1 MPRTHEYAFIALLVI
16 IALLNIHDSYND
28 YNKCQQGG
36 YSLLNFMP
44 EALVILLSTLGIAF
58 LLRVI
63 RRRMQETDSLRQQ
76 LKTTRKELGEM
87 HNKMRQAIRET
98 RRDAS
103 HQYSEAIQEQLEVW
117 EFTPSE
123 KEIAL
128 LLLKGLSFEEI
139 ANIRAAKE
147 KTVRQQASAIYRKSS
162 LTGRHEFAA
171 WFFEDFL
178 H

>member
-1 MPRTHEYAFIALLVI
+1 MPRTHEYAFIALLAI

-28 YNKCQQGG
+28 YNKCQLGS
-36 YSLLNFMP
+36 YNLWNFIP
-44 EALVILLSTLGIAF
+44 EMLVILLATLGIAF
-58 LLRVI
+58 LLRMI
-63 RRRMQETDSLRQQ
+63 RRRMQEVDILRQQ
-76 LKTTRKELGEM
+76 LKTTRKDLGDL
-87 HNKMRQAIRET
+87 NKKMNQFI
-98 RRDAS
+98 RDARTEAS
-103 HQYSEAIQEQLEVW
+103 HEYSEAIQVQLTLW
-117 EFTPSE
+117 DFTPSE

-139 ANIRAAKE
+139 ARVRAAKE